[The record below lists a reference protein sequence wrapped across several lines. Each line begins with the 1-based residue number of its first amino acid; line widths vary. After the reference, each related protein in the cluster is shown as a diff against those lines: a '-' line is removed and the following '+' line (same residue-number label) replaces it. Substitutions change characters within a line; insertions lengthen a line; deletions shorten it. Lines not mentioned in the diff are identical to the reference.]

1 MRKYFILLALCA
13 APVWAHCAEGVLVGV
28 PRLSEKI
35 RPAVEAT
42 IASAGGKIAG
52 FCQDHNV
59 YIVENV
65 DGETVI
71 RALEQKGVEAHVK
84 VGTPQELKENC
95 VNFKN

>member
-1 MRKYFILLALCA
+1 
-13 APVWAHCAEGVLVGV
+13 
-28 PRLSEKI
+28 
-35 RPAVEAT
+35 
-42 IASAGGKIAG
+42 
-52 FCQDHNV
+52 
-59 YIVENV
+59 VENV